1 VYCDPPYAPLS
12 RTASFAHYTPGGFT
26 AFDQLRLQHAVIAA
40 ARRGAVV
47 VVSNS
52 SAPEIEAGYTSA
64 DAIDAGLV
72 VRRVPARRA
81 INSHAGRRGP
91 VDELIIT
98 NAAQPKLRMAKIER
112 LRTSARRAG

>member
-1 VYCDPPYAPLS
+1 
-12 RTASFAHYTPGGFT
+12 
-26 AFDQLRLQHAVIAA
+26 
-40 ARRGAVV
+40 VV

-112 LRTSARRAG
+112 SRSSARRAG